1 MRDNKWMAST
11 ALRRYGSTGY
21 LNNPQQLRWFA
32 ECVAIGLS
40 AREIAPILA
49 ISKKSA
55 ERYRNDPRVKAE
67 AMRLIDD
74 RVVRVT
80 SRTDAIIV
88 HRLETEADDM
98 SVETLLK
105 VRKEFLQGPLR
116 AAAQGTDPGADVI
129 NDAIESIENDPDF
142 AAELQALL
150 ERQPAS

>member
-1 MRDNKWMAST
+1 MSST
-11 ALRRYGSTGY
+11 SLRRYGPAGY
-21 LNNPQQLRWFA
+21 LDNPQQLRWFA

-49 ISKKSA
+49 ISRKSA
-55 ERYRNDPRVKAE
+55 ERYRNDPRVKVE
-67 AMRLIDD
+67 AIKLIED

-80 SRTDAIIV
+80 SRVDTLIAQ
-88 HRLETEADDM
+88 RLDTEADDM

-116 AAAQGTDPGADVI
+116 AAAQGNDPGADVI
-129 NDAIESIENDPDF
+129 NDAIESIEDNPDF

-150 ERQPAS
+150 ERQPTS